1 MMRYFEIDGKMCRA
15 LKFDK
20 QLLGS
25 NKEKLLNHNVFV
37 RSIDKNMTHKD
48 LQEKFEKIGKIKSLK
63 ISLNPDHT
71 SRGYGFICFQDEDSA
86 SKAVALSA
94 ADDTTVAIKFEP
106 KDRRSL

>member
-1 MMRYFEIDGKMCRA
+1 MRYFEIDGKMCRA

-37 RSIDKNMTHKD
+37 RSIDKNLTHKD

-63 ISLNPDHT
+63 VSLNSDHS
-71 SRGYGFICFQDEDSA
+71 SRGYGFICFQEEESA
-86 SKAVALSA
+86 AKAVALSEN
-94 ADDTTVAIKFEP
+94 DE
-106 KDRRSL
+106 